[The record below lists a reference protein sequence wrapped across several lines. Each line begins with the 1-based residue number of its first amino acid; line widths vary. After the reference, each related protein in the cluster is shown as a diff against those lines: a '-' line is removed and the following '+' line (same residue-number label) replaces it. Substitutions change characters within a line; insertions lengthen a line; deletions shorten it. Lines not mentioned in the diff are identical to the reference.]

1 MSDEDDDLFADS
13 DEGGDTDDL
22 IAESK
27 QKPIAKPKKKR
38 ILKKKKA
45 SSGGNKRK
53 RFPDADNDSDGD
65 DGPGLFDSD
74 SEEDIV
80 DRKAGAKVADS
91 RPVSKNKNPLSKR
104 ERMEA
109 LRAKKRQVVSSV
121 PGSSPS
127 GNAKGGDDDEDS
139 YNSAEYIRTKADLD
153 FIDTEGDDADAVA
166 ELYAEQNFEDERET
180 MEDPIDNKKK
190 TKGVSSSSYR
200 GRSERAILEAEADDD
215 DPVLQAVNKLKRKKK
230 VQKKYS
236 ELEEEAKPFL
246 EKMEQA
252 AEDDEQAVLQKRPAL
267 KKLVMIDEVCETLAR
282 RDMQRPLLDQD
293 LLTICKRWIQPLPNG
308 QLGNITVRQR
318 LLGAIGLMTGEN
330 GITASDLKRS
340 DFGKIVMTLFMHR
353 SETDTM
359 KRKLKSLINQ
369 WSRPIFNKSGNMRD
383 LERVQHSR
391 GDGGLSQISRVHM
404 MEEQSRERAMKAPVM
419 RGHRGGKD
427 QDLNSLIQS
436 GAKGKTESGI
446 NRVRIPYSKGFQYS
460 VRPENRIMGDIDKR
474 RDTTAGPSKDSR
486 GKLSK
491 RMIEKGRTKSK
502 NQRSANISIEGRN
515 TK

>member
-1 MSDEDDDLFADS
+1 MSDQDDDLFADS
-13 DEGGDTDDL
+13 DESGDTDDL

-27 QKPIAKPKKKR
+27 QKPIAKPKKKK

-45 SSGGNKRK
+45 SSGGGNKRK
-53 RFPDADNDSDGD
+53 RIPDADNDSDDD

-74 SEEDIV
+74 SEEDV
-80 DRKAGAKVADS
+80 EGKKSGAKVADY
-91 RPVSKNKNPLSKR
+91 RHEAKKKPMSKR
-104 ERMEA
+104 ERMDA
-109 LRAKKRQVVSSV
+109 LRAKKRQVVNSV
-121 PGSSPS
+121 PGSSQS
-127 GNAKGGDDDEDS
+127 GDAKQGDDDEDS
-139 YNSAEYIRTKADLD
+139 YNSAEYIRTKEDLD

-166 ELYAEQNFEDERET
+166 ELYAEQNFEDEREA
-180 MEDPIDNKKK
+180 MEDSGEGKKK
-190 TKGVSSSSYR
+190 MKGAGSSAYR
-200 GRSERAILEAEADDD
+200 GRSERAILEAEADED
-215 DPVLQAVNKLKRKKK
+215 DPVLQAVNKLKSKKK

-246 EKMEQA
+246 AKMEQA
-252 AEDDEQAVLQKRPAL
+252 ADDDEQAISQKRPAL

-293 LLTICKRWIQPLPNG
+293 LLTICKRWIQPLSNG

-318 LLGAIGLMTGEN
+318 LLGAIAIMTGEN

-340 DFGKIVMTLFMHR
+340 DFGKVVMSLYMHK
-353 SETDTM
+353 SETNTM
-359 KRKLKSLINQ
+359 KRKLRSLIDQ
-369 WSRPIFNKSGNMRD
+369 WSRPIFQKSGNMRD
-383 LERVQHSR
+383 LERVHHSR
-391 GDGGLSQISRVHM
+391 GDGGLSQISRRHM
-404 MEEQSRERAMKAPVM
+404 MEEQSRERALKAPVK

-460 VRPENRIMGDIDKR
+460 VRPENRITGDMDKR
-474 RDTTAGPSKDSR
+474 RDTTAGPSQDSR

-491 RMIEKGRTKSK
+491 RMVEKGRAKSK
-502 NQRSANISIEGRN
+502 NQRSANISVEGRN

>member
-1 MSDEDDDLFADS
+1 MSDDDDDEDLFADS
-13 DEGGDTDDL
+13 DESGDTDDL

-27 QKPIAKPKKKR
+27 QKAIAKPKRKV
-38 ILKKKKA
+38 LKKK
-45 SSGGNKRK
+45 SGENKRK
-53 RFPDADNDSDGD
+53 RIPDADNDSDD
-65 DGPGLFDSD
+65 ENGPGLFDSD
-74 SEEDIV
+74 SED
-80 DRKAGAKVADS
+80 DDDNTKPSAKAAGS
-91 RPVSKNKNPLSKR
+91 RPAPKKKKPLSKR

-121 PGSSPS
+121 PANKSEKKTGE
-127 GNAKGGDDDEDS
+127 DDEDS
-139 YNSAEYIRTKADLD
+139 YDSAEYVRTKEDLD

-166 ELYAEQNFEDERET
+166 ELYAEQTFDDDGEA
-180 MEDPIDNKKK
+180 MEDRSDGKAKKK
-190 TKGVSSSSYR
+190 GKGSNSSAYR
-200 GRSERAILEAEADDD
+200 GRSERAILEAEADED
-215 DPVLQAVNKLKRKKK
+215 DPILQAVNKLKKKKK

-246 EKMEQA
+246 AKMDQA
-252 AEDDEQAVLQKRPAL
+252 AEDDEEAVSQKRPAL
-267 KKLVMIDEVCETLAR
+267 KKIMMIDEVCETLAR

-293 LLTICKRWIQPLPNG
+293 LLIICKRWVQPLANG

-318 LLGAIGLMTGEN
+318 LIEAIGLITGEN

-340 DFGKIVMTLFMHR
+340 DFGKVVMSLYMHK
-353 SETDTM
+353 SETKAM
-359 KRKLKSLINQ
+359 KKKYRLLIDQ
-369 WSRPIFNKSGNMRD
+369 WSRPIFQKSGNMRD
-383 LERVQHSR
+383 LERVHHSR
-391 GDGGLSQISRVHM
+391 GDGGLSQISRAHV
-404 MEEQSRERAMKAPVM
+404 MEEQSRERSLSAPVM

-460 VRPENRIMGDIDKR
+460 VRPENRTMGDIDKR
-474 RDTTAGPSKDSR
+474 RDTSAGPTQDSR
-486 GKLSK
+486 DKLRK

-502 NQRSANISIEGRN
+502 NQRSANISIEGRA

>member
-1 MSDEDDDLFADS
+1 MSDQDDDLFADS
-13 DEGGDTDDL
+13 DESGDTDDL

-27 QKPIAKPKKKR
+27 QKPIAKPKKKK

-45 SSGGNKRK
+45 SSGGGNKRK
-53 RFPDADNDSDGD
+53 RIPDADNDSDDD

-74 SEEDIV
+74 SEEDV
-80 DRKAGAKVADS
+80 EGKKSGAKVADY
-91 RPVSKNKNPLSKR
+91 RHEAKKKPMSKR
-104 ERMEA
+104 ERMDA
-109 LRAKKRQVVSSV
+109 LRAKKRQVVNSV
-121 PGSSPS
+121 PGSSQS
-127 GNAKGGDDDEDS
+127 GDAKQGDDDEDS
-139 YNSAEYIRTKADLD
+139 YNSAEYIRTKEDLD

-166 ELYAEQNFEDERET
+166 ELYAEQNFEDEREA
-180 MEDPIDNKKK
+180 MEDSGEGKKK
-190 TKGVSSSSYR
+190 MKAAGSSAYR
-200 GRSERAILEAEADDD
+200 GRSERAILEAEADED
-215 DPVLQAVNKLKRKKK
+215 DPVLQAVNKLKSKKK

-246 EKMEQA
+246 AKMEQA
-252 AEDDEQAVLQKRPAL
+252 ADDDEQAISQKRPAL

-293 LLTICKRWIQPLPNG
+293 LLTICKRWIQPLSNG
-308 QLGNITVRQR
+308 HLGNITVRQR
-318 LLGAIGLMTGEN
+318 LLGAIAIMTGEN

-340 DFGKIVMTLFMHR
+340 DFGKVVMSLYMHK
-353 SETDTM
+353 SETNTM
-359 KRKLKSLINQ
+359 KRKLRSLIDQ
-369 WSRPIFNKSGNMRD
+369 WSRPIFQKSGNMRD
-383 LERVQHSR
+383 LERVHHSR
-391 GDGGLSQISRVHM
+391 GDGGLSQISRRHM
-404 MEEQSRERAMKAPVM
+404 MEEQSRERALKAPVK

-460 VRPENRIMGDIDKR
+460 VRPENRITGDMDKR
-474 RDTTAGPSKDSR
+474 RDTTAGPSQDSR

-491 RMIEKGRTKSK
+491 RMVEKGRAKSK
-502 NQRSANISIEGRN
+502 NQRSANISVEGRN

>member
-1 MSDEDDDLFADS
+1 MSDDDDDLFADS
-13 DEGGDTDDL
+13 DESGGDTDDL
-22 IAESK
+22 IAQSK
-27 QKPIAKPKKKR
+27 QKPIAKPTKKKLR
-38 ILKKKKA
+38 KKKA
-45 SSGGNKRK
+45 GGQNKRK
-53 RFPDADNDSDGD
+53 RIPDADNDSDDD

-74 SEEDIV
+74 SEDDI
-80 DRKAGAKVADS
+80 ADKK
-91 RPVSKNKNPLSKR
+91 PTKEKEKPMSKR

-109 LRAKKRQVVSSV
+109 LRAKKRQAVSSV
-121 PGSSPS
+121 PGSNR
-127 GNAKGGDDDEDS
+127 GDKTKQGDDDEDS
-139 YNSAEYIRTKADLD
+139 YNSAEYVRTKEDLD

-180 MEDPIDNKKK
+180 MEDPTDSRNKKK
-190 TKGVSSSSYR
+190 SKGTGSSSYR
-200 GRSERAILEAEADDD
+200 GRSERAILEAEADED

-246 EKMEQA
+246 ERMDQA
-252 AEDDEQAVLQKRPAL
+252 AENDEQAVSQKRPAL

-318 LLGAIGLMTGEN
+318 LLGAIALMTGEN

-340 DFGKIVMTLFMHR
+340 DFGKVVMTLYMHK
-353 SETDTM
+353 SETSNM
-359 KRKLKSLINQ
+359 KRSLKSLINQ
-369 WSRPIFNKSGNMRD
+369 WSRPIFNKSGDMRD
-383 LERVQHSR
+383 LARVQHSR
-391 GDGGLSQISRVHM
+391 GDGGLSQISRAHM
-404 MEEQSRERAMKAPVM
+404 IEEQSRERALKNPIM

-446 NRVRIPYSKGFQYS
+446 NRVRVPYSRGFQYS
-460 VRPENRIMGDIDKR
+460 VRPENRITGDIDKR
-474 RDTTAGPSKDSR
+474 RDTTSTGGPSKDSR

-491 RMIEKGRTKSK
+491 RMIEKGRSKSK
-502 NQRSANISIEGRN
+502 NQRSANISIEGRS